1 MADEQKLLSADDP
14 VRRLED
20 EVALRRERLSSTLR
34 SLRSEIHEVAE
45 WRHWYERY
53 PTTFLLGAAVL
64 GWTAARL
71 LPPSRS

>member
-1 MADEQKLLSADDP
+1 MADQQKLPSADDP

-20 EVALRRERLSSTLR
+20 EVALRRERLTTTLR
-34 SLRSEIHEVAE
+34 SLRSGIDEVSE

-53 PTTFLLGAAVL
+53 PTSFLLGAAVL
-64 GWTAARL
+64 GWTVARF